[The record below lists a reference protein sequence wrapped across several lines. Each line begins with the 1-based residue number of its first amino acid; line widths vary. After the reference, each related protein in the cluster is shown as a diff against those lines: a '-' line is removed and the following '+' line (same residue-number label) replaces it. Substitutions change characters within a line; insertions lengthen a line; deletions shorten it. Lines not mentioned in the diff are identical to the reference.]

1 MKTKERLIDLS
12 DIKEDDLDKTA
23 SFTEIMT
30 RSERKKRNEEKKLQE
45 SNQEKDF
52 FENYNLENNELE
64 NVSNIESNEEYLN
77 KNEQY
82 ETSTNENLFEEIQKE
97 NNSNLEDEND
107 FIFEEKKK
115 YGSGL
120 IITMGLFFIVCIIIY
135 IYNII
140 YTSILDKKRY
150 LYIDSSSL
158 VLIGFIFGISIISG
172 RKFSKFLSILNYL
185 LSITYIIFNI
195 LLILKY
201 IK

>member
-23 SFTEIMT
+23 SFTELMS
-30 RSERKKRNEEKKLQE
+30 RSERKKRNEEKKIQQK
-45 SNQEKDF
+45 NQDENF
-52 FENYNLENNELE
+52 FENYSLENNELE
-64 NVSNIESNEEYLN
+64 NVSNLESNEEYLN

-82 ETSTNENLFEEIQKE
+82 VTLMNENGLNKIE
-97 NNSNLEDEND
+97 NEANNNLEND

-120 IITMGLFFIVCIIIY
+120 IITMGLFFIMCIIIY
-135 IYNII
+135 IYNIL
-140 YTSILDKKRY
+140 YTSSLDKQRY
-150 LYIDSSSL
+150 LYINSL
-158 VLIGFIFGISIISG
+158 GLGLIGFLFGISIISG

-185 LSITYIIFNI
+185 LSITYILFNI
-195 LLILKY
+195 LLLLKY